1 MYSNSID
8 TIVAIATA
16 PGAGSVGVVRLSGI
30 DLSGYMDAVLGG
42 CLIPRRATYK
52 QFFDAQG
59 ECLDTGIAVFFPAPE
74 SFTGESVLELQGHG
88 GSVVLAQLVQR
99 CVDLGA
105 RQARP
110 GEFSERAFLN
120 GKLDLAQ
127 AEAVADLIQA
137 SSVQAAK
144 SAVRSMQGEFSRAVE
159 SLVEKVIEVRVFV
172 EASIDFPEEEIDFL
186 SDPKLLGAIQQL
198 VVQLGGILDKARQG
212 ALLREGMSVV
222 LVGKP
227 NVGKSS
233 LLNCLVGD
241 DVAIVTDEAGTTR
254 DVLRHMVSLN
264 GVPVQFIDTAGLRAT
279 NSVIEKEGIRRAWA
293 EVEAADQ
300 VIFMVDAMDGEGTD
314 IRALW
319 PEYFT
324 RCGDSNQRVTMVLN
338 KIDCSGHEPGR
349 IDNNL
354 PTLGISA
361 KYRLGIG
368 ELTAYLLERMGY
380 VATGESVFAARR
392 RHVIALSN
400 ALTQIEAGQ
409 SQLQKFG
416 SGELLAEDLRVAQ
429 QSLSEITGRFSSDDL
444 LGHIFSSFCIG
455 K

>member
-212 ALLREGMSVV
+212 ALLREGMTVV

-361 KYRLGIG
+361 KYGLGIG

-380 VATGESVFAARR
+380 VATGVSVFAARR

>member
-212 ALLREGMSVV
+212 ALLREGMTVV

-338 KIDCSGHEPGR
+338 KIDCSGHEPGV

-361 KYRLGIG
+361 KYGLGIG

>member
-1 MYSNSID
+1 M
-8 TIVAIATA
+8 
-16 PGAGSVGVVRLSGI
+16 
-30 DLSGYMDAVLGG
+30 
-42 CLIPRRATYK
+42 
-52 QFFDAQG
+52 
-59 ECLDTGIAVFFPAPE
+59 
-74 SFTGESVLELQGHG
+74 
-88 GSVVLAQLVQR
+88 
-99 CVDLGA
+99 
-105 RQARP
+105 
-110 GEFSERAFLN
+110 
-120 GKLDLAQ
+120 
-127 AEAVADLIQA
+127 
-137 SSVQAAK
+137 
-144 SAVRSMQGEFSRAVE
+144 
-159 SLVEKVIEVRVFV
+159 
-172 EASIDFPEEEIDFL
+172 
-186 SDPKLLGAIQQL
+186 
-198 VVQLGGILDKARQG
+198 
-212 ALLREGMSVV
+212 
-222 LVGKP
+222 
-227 NVGKSS
+227 
-233 LLNCLVGD
+233 
-241 DVAIVTDEAGTTR
+241 
-254 DVLRHMVSLN
+254 SLN

-279 NSVIEKEGIRRAWA
+279 NSVVEKEGIRRAWA

-300 VIFMVDAMDGEGTD
+300 VIFMVDAMDGEGAD

-361 KYRLGIG
+361 KYALGIG
-368 ELTAYLLERMGY
+368 ELTAYLLEKMGY
-380 VATGESVFAARR
+380 VATAESVFAARR

>member
-1 MYSNSID
+1 MYSNSVD

-16 PGAGSVGVVRLSGI
+16 PGAGGVGVVRLSGT
-30 DLSGYMDAVLGG
+30 DLSDYMDAVLGG

-52 QFFDAQG
+52 QFCDAQG

-74 SFTGESVLELQGHG
+74 SFTGESILELQGHG

-159 SLVEKVIEVRVFV
+159 RLVEKVIEVRVFV

-186 SDPKLLGAIQQL
+186 SDPKLLSSIQQL
-198 VVQLGGILDKARQG
+198 VVQLGAILDQARQG
-212 ALLREGMSVV
+212 ALLRDGMTVV

-233 LLNCLVGD
+233 LLNCLVGN

-264 GVPVQFIDTAGLRAT
+264 GVPIQFIDTAGLRAT
-279 NSVIEKEGIRRAWA
+279 DSVIEKEGIRRAWA

-300 VIFMVDAMDGEGTD
+300 VLFMVDAMDGEGGDVRT
-314 IRALW
+314 LW
-319 PEYFT
+319 PEYFA
-324 RCGDSNQRVTMVLN
+324 RCGESSQRITMVLN
-338 KIDCSGHEPGR
+338 KIDCSGHEPGP
-349 IDNNL
+349 IDSNL
-354 PTLGISA
+354 STFGISA
-361 KYRLGIG
+361 KHELGID
-368 ELTAYLLERMGY
+368 ELTAHLLEKMGY
-380 VATGESVFAARR
+380 VASDESVFTARR
-392 RHVIALSN
+392 RHVVALST
-400 ALTQIEAGQ
+400 ALTQIEAGR

-416 SGELLAEDLRVAQ
+416 SGELLAEDLRAAQ
-429 QSLSEITGRFSSDDL
+429 QSLGEITGRFSSDDL